1 MNNQLTD
8 IIATDD
14 DVVLRELTAADLP
27 KLAEYSNNRKV
38 ADNLR
43 DAFPHPYTIADAE
56 RFLAMAN
63 AREPKTIMAI
73 EYKGDYC
80 GNTSLTVGTDVYRKN
95 AEIAYF
101 VAEPYW
107 GKGIATRVVK
117 LITAWGFRRLDVVR
131 IFAGVFS
138 FNTASQR
145 VLEKCGFVKE
155 AVLKKAIFKN
165 GRLWDEVRFALLEGN
180 RAQ

>member
-1 MNNQLTD
+1 MNNQMAK
-8 IIATDD
+8 IIATDA
-14 DVVLRELTAADLP
+14 DVTLRELTAADLP

-43 DAFPHPYTIADAE
+43 DAFPHPYSIEDAE

-63 AREPKTIMAI
+63 DREPKTIFAI
-73 EYKGDYC
+73 EYNGEYC

-101 VAEPYW
+101 VAEPFW

-117 LITAWGFRRLDVVR
+117 LITAWGFRQLDIVR
-131 IFAGVFS
+131 IYAGVFS
-138 FNTASQR
+138 FNNASQR
-145 VLEKCGFVKE
+145 VLEKCGFVRE
-155 AVLKKAIFKN
+155 AVFKKAIFKN
-165 GRLWDEVRFALLEGN
+165 SGLWDEVRFALLKDCC
-180 RAQ
+180 